1 MSTLIVDLSHAWRP
15 ARAGLD
21 FVLSQDGASV
31 SRQDGASVS
40 RQGNA
45 APALLPAATELI
57 AVVPPQAL
65 SWHAVRL
72 PEGLKLHA
80 RSDASK
86 LRTALIG
93 LMEEQLLAD
102 PDTLHLAVF
111 DHPTPQHLWVAVCDA
126 TALRAALQVLELAG
140 RVVHRVVPAYS
151 PAYSPAYGPEDTP
164 TLHVSGEGGSQLVLR
179 HPGGV
184 LCLPGSDEAWRLV
197 LNLPIVGDA
206 STLQITAEPAAIR
219 QAEHK
224 SGRAVTLLTPAQHV
238 LSLMASPF
246 NLAQHA
252 FAQSRRLRWQKQ
264 LLQSLMAM
272 WQARAWRPARVG
284 LVLVLLVNLVGVK
297 LLAWHEQSLLQAQ
310 RAQAAQLLQTTF
322 PEVKLVVDAPLQMAR
337 SLAQLQQGSAIDLSL
352 ALQTVTQVVP
362 TAKVTGLVFSTTD
375 VRLQGLALDAAQSS
389 QLQAAFKAVGLVAQA
404 AGSDWV
410 LGSSHNAGGPT
421 GASAGGKP

>member
-31 SRQDGASVS
+31 SRQ
-40 RQGNA
+40 GNA
-45 APALLPAATELI
+45 SPALLPAATELI
-57 AVVPPQAL
+57 AAVPPQAL

-80 RSDASK
+80 RSDANK

-126 TALRAALQVLELAG
+126 QALRAALQVLEDAG

-151 PAYSPAYGPEDTP
+151 PASGPEDTS

-184 LCLPGSDEAWRLV
+184 LCLQGSDEAWRLV

-206 STLQITAEPAAIR
+206 STLQITAEPAAVR

-224 SGRAVTLLTPAQHV
+224 LGRAVTLLTPAQHV

-284 LVLVLLVNLVGVK
+284 LVLLLLVNLVGVK

-352 ALQTVTQVVP
+352 ALQTVAQTWP
-362 TAKVTGLVFSTTD
+362 NANITGLVFSATD

-389 QLQAAFKAVGLVAQA
+389 QLQAAFKAAGLVAQA
-404 AGSDWV
+404 AGGDWV
-410 LGSSHNAGGPT
+410 LSSGANAGSNA

>member
-1 MSTLIVDLSHAWRP
+1 MSTLIVDLSHAWP
-15 ARAGLD
+15 PTRAGLD
-21 FVLSQDGASV
+21 FVLSQDGASL
-31 SRQDGASVS
+31 S

-80 RSDASK
+80 RSDATK

-126 TALRAALQVLELAG
+126 TALRAALQVLEDAG

-151 PAYSPAYGPEDTP
+151 PASGPADTP
-164 TLHVSGEGGSQLVLR
+164 ALHVSGVGGSQLVLS

-184 LCLPGSDEAWRLV
+184 LCLQGSDEAWRLV

-206 STLQITAEPAAIR
+206 SMLQITAEPAAVR

-224 SGRAVTLLTPAQHV
+224 LGRTVTLVTPAQHV

-284 LVLVLLVNLVGVK
+284 LVLLLLVNLVGVK

-352 ALQTVTQVVP
+352 ALQTVAQIVP
-362 TAKVTGLVFSTTD
+362 TDNITGLVFSATD

-389 QLQAAFKAVGLVAQA
+389 QLQAAFRA
-404 AGSDWV
+404 AGLTAQTAGGDWV
-410 LGSSHNAGGPT
+410 LSSGANAGSNAGT
-421 GASAGGKP
+421 STGGKP

>member
-15 ARAGLD
+15 TRAGLD
-21 FVLSQDGASV
+21 FVLSQDGASL
-31 SRQDGASVS
+31 S

-80 RSDASK
+80 RSDATK

-126 TALRAALQVLELAG
+126 TAMRAALQVLEDAG

-151 PAYSPAYGPEDTP
+151 PASGPVDTP
-164 TLHVSGEGGSQLVLR
+164 ALHVLGESGAQLVLR
-179 HPGGV
+179 HPNGV
-184 LCLPGSDEAWRLV
+184 LCLQGSDEAWRLV

-206 STLQITAEPAAIR
+206 TTLQITAEPAAVR

-224 SGRAVTLLTPAQHV
+224 LGRAVTLLTPAQHV

-284 LVLVLLVNLVGVK
+284 LVLLLLVNLVGVK

-352 ALQTVTQVVP
+352 ALQTVAQVVP
-362 TAKVTGLVFSTTD
+362 AANITGLVFSATD

-389 QLQAAFKAVGLVAQA
+389 QLQAAFKAAGLAAQA
-404 AGSDWV
+404 AGGDWV
-410 LGSSHNAGGPT
+410 LGSSPST
-421 GASAGGKP
+421 GGKP

>member
-21 FVLSQDGASV
+21 FVLSQDGASL
-31 SRQDGASVS
+31 S

-80 RSDASK
+80 RSDATK

-102 PDTLHLAVF
+102 SDTLHLAVF

-126 TALRAALQVLELAG
+126 QALRAALQVLEDAG

-151 PAYSPAYGPEDTP
+151 PASGPEDTS

-184 LCLPGSDEAWRLV
+184 LCLQGSDEAWRLV

-206 STLQITAEPAAIR
+206 STLQITAEPAAVR

-224 SGRAVTLLTPAQHV
+224 LGRAVTLLTPAQHV

-284 LVLVLLVNLVGVK
+284 LVLLLLVNLVGVK

-352 ALQTVTQVVP
+352 ALQTVAQTWP
-362 TAKVTGLVFSTTD
+362 NANITGLVFSATD

-389 QLQAAFKAVGLVAQA
+389 QLQAAFKAAGLVAQA

-410 LGSSHNAGGPT
+410 LSSSHNAGGPT
-421 GASAGGKP
+421 GTSTGGKP